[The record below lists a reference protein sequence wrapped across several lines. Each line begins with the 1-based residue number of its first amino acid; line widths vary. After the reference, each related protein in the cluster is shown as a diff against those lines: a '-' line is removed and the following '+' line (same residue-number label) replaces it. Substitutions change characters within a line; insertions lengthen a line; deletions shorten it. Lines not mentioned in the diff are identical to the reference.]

1 MKDFFYKKVQ
11 NSSIGGGWHS
21 VYKNMTKGCIK
32 VQQSAENQAGQGKN
46 FFCNVDIL

>member
-1 MKDFFYKKVQ
+1 MKEIFYKKVQ
-11 NSSIGGGWHS
+11 NRSIGSSSHS